1 MRFNKRFY
9 KDISFWLSIITIS
22 IVIENIVRNS
32 FSYAFWISL
41 FVTIFLLKDSLFV
54 KNNEKKQ
61 V

>member
-22 IVIENIVRNS
+22 TVIENIVRNS

-41 FVTIFLLKDSLFV
+41 FVTIFLLRDSLFV
-54 KNNEKKQ
+54 KDNEKKQ